1 MLAAVLA
8 SSPVAPVAAQQA
20 LIFNELATTTL
31 PSVVDTPVFF
41 RLLRVSVPAGQS
53 TTYAAPHGM
62 VYQLSGL
69 LTVAAGNQTK
79 TLQAGDGMYVGAG
92 VTTTFQAMGAEPAV
106 FLQFLLVPAADLDQE
121 VAVQPATASELFRSP
136 APLPGLNPG
145 PYTFNLTS
153 IVFPAKFDVSLN
165 PTHYRSGGA
174 LYYVVSGTG
183 EFVSGGCSE
192 RRPPSSIQYEPYGL
206 VHSWGNPEEPLLN
219 PVVANISPVGA
230 MPVIFGTPSVPV
242 ARDGQSLA
250 TQCAA
255 TQMLFQA
262 VHGEQA
268 ATRWVQEH
276 NAELARMGG

>member
-1 MLAAVLA
+1 MLATVLA
-8 SSPVAPVAAQQA
+8 SGSLAPVAAQQE
-20 LIFNELATTTL
+20 LIFTELATTTL

-41 RLLRVSVPAGQS
+41 RLLRVSVPAGQ
-53 TTYAAPHGM
+53 TATYAAPHGM
-62 VYQLSGL
+62 VYQLSGRQ
-69 LTVAAGNQTK
+69 TVAAGNQTK
-79 TLQAGDGMYVGAG
+79 TLQPTDGMYLGAG
-92 VTTTFQAMGAEPAV
+92 VTATFQAMGAEPAV
-106 FLQFLLVPAADLDQE
+106 FLQFLLVPAAELDRE

-136 APLPGLNPG
+136 SPLPGLNPG

-153 IVFPAKFDVSLN
+153 IVFPAKIPLN
-165 PTHYRSGGA
+165 PIHYRSGGA

-183 EFVSGGCSE
+183 EFVSSGRSE

-206 VHSWGNPEEPLLN
+206 VHQWGNPQETLLN

-230 MPVIFGTPSVPV
+230 MPVIFGTPLMPA

-250 TQCAA
+250 TQSAA
-255 TQMLFQA
+255 TQALFQA

-268 ATRWVQEH
+268 AARWVQEH

>member
-1 MLAAVLA
+1 M
-8 SSPVAPVAAQQA
+8 
-20 LIFNELATTTL
+20 FKELATTTL
-31 PSVVDTPVFF
+31 PSVVDTPVSF

-53 TTYAAPHGM
+53 TTYTAPPDM

-79 TLQAGDGMYVGAG
+79 ALQAADGMYIGAG

-106 FLQFLLVPAADLDQE
+106 FLLFLLVPAGDLDQE
-121 VAVQPATASELFRSP
+121 VPVQPATASELFRSP
-136 APLPGLNPG
+136 SPLPGLNPG

-153 IVFPAKFDVSLN
+153 IVFPAKFDVSMN
-165 PTHYRSGGA
+165 PTHYRSGAA
-174 LYYVVSGTG
+174 LYYVASGTG
-183 EFVSGGCSE
+183 EFDSGSCAE
-192 RRPPSSIQYEPYGL
+192 RQPASSVQFEPYGL
-206 VHSWGNPEEPLLN
+206 VHSWGNPEETLLN
-219 PVVANISPVGA
+219 PIVANINPVGA
-230 MPVIFGTPSVPV
+230 MPVLFGTPPVPV

-276 NAELARMGG
+276 NAELARLGG